1 MSENRAAYLCFVLIY
16 TAIIGPLL
24 LMGWWA

>member
-1 MSENRAAYLCFVLIY
+1 MSENRAALFCFACIW
-16 TAIIGPLL
+16 TAIWLPLL